1 MRTVQRFDR
10 RYFILFITIVAL
22 AAAGPVRVA
31 HAAFGFTPYRALN
44 TNAVKDK
51 RMDANADI
59 ATNGN
64 DVWMAVW
71 ESNNDLTG
79 GAATDTDIH
88 MSVSTDNG
96 ETWSKPAVV
105 NNDSTSD
112 DRQDERPRLASDG
125 NGHWVV
131 VWAASHSTDGDVLV
145 AASADDGDTWSDPQ
159 PLNPDENWRDSFVA
173 ISTDRQGEWIA
184 VWQAFL
190 PGGSGSTGDTDIYA
204 AVSSNNGTTWS
215 SPALVNTTGSSDS
228 GDDFAP
234 DIASDGADT
243 FVAVWHTQDTLGG
256 TIGDDEDILSARRSG
271 KVSEWSAPVAVNAA
285 VGDSAVDE
293 YPHIATD
300 KSGTWICAWT
310 SSLSSGMDWEGDV
323 LVANSVDEG
332 ATWSSPTAINASP
345 DSDSTGDDEA
355 CIATNEYGQWFIVW
369 SAWKPGNGSDPFAGT
384 TSMLV
389 AVSDDDGGN
398 TWSKP
403 YPLKLNAPTKD
414 GENGA
419 PAIACDGDDRW
430 TVVWD
435 IYGKLGDA
443 RHRDDDIYLTTTQF
457 PQAITVL
464 KPNGGETLNRDVK
477 KKVTW
482 TSLFGAVETVRVELW
497 RNGVFSD
504 VLVNTTQNDGS
515 CNVKITEETVKGKGY
530 AIRVLLNSNPAVFD
544 ESDAP
549 FSVK

>member
-1 MRTVQRFDR
+1 MKTQLRRNTVF
-10 RYFILFITIVAL
+10 FAIAFTVILTMLSPPAW
-22 AAAGPVRVA
+22 
-31 HAAFGFTPYRALN
+31 AAFGFTPYRALN

-59 ATNGN
+59 ATDGNG
-64 DVWMAVW
+64 VWMAVW

-79 GAATDTDIH
+79 GSATDTDIH
-88 MSVSTDNG
+88 MSISTDNG
-96 ETWSKPAVV
+96 DTWSKPSAV
-105 NNDSTSD
+105 NNDAASD
-112 DRQDERPRLASDG
+112 DRQEERPRVVSDG
-125 NGHWVV
+125 DGHWVV
-131 VWAASHSTDGDVLV
+131 AWPAYHSTDANVLV

-159 PLNPDENWRDSFVA
+159 PLNPDENWNDSFVA
-173 ISTDRQGEWIA
+173 IATDRQGVWIA

-190 PGGSGSTGDTDIYA
+190 PGGSSSTGDTDIYA
-204 AVSSNNGTTWS
+204 SVSSNNGTTWS
-215 SPALVNTTGSSDS
+215 SPVLVNTTGSSDS

-285 VGDSAVDE
+285 VGDSATDE
-293 YPHIATD
+293 YPRIATD
-300 KSGTWICAWT
+300 ESGTWICTWT
-310 SSLSSGMDWEGDV
+310 SSLTNGMDWEGDV
-323 LVANSVDEG
+323 LVANSADDG
-332 ATWSSPTAINASP
+332 ATWSSATAINASP
-345 DSDSTGDDEA
+345 ESDTISDDDA
-355 CIATNEYGQWFIVW
+355 CIATNEYGQWFILW

-389 AVSDDDGGN
+389 VGSDDGGD
-398 TWSKP
+398 TWTNP
-403 YPLKLNAPTKD
+403 YPLKLNAPPKD

-419 PAIACDGDDRW
+419 PSITCDGDDRW
-430 TVVWD
+430 IVVWD

-443 RHRDDDIYLTTTQF
+443 RHRDDDIYLTTTKF

-464 KPNGGETLNRDVK
+464 KPNGGETINRDEK

-482 TSLFGAVETVRVELW
+482 TSLFGVEETVRLELW
-497 RNGVFSD
+497 RDGVFNV
-504 VLVNTTQNDGS
+504 VLVSATQNDGS
-515 CNVKITEETVKGKGY
+515 CNVKIPKNADKGKGY
-530 AIRVLLNSNPAVFD
+530 TIRIVLDSDPAVFD
-544 ESDAP
+544 ENDAP